1 MTIKEARRSIEIY
14 QRVQQITG
22 IDHSEEIKACENDIE
37 KIRKSAKTKKMLRN
51 VNANKDQIAWGSLIE
66 KLNK

>member
-1 MTIKEARRSIEIY
+1 MTIKEARRSIEVY